1 MKFTNTLRLEFEHIF
16 PDENAKEIIEYLK
29 LVTKE
34 ALLEII
40 GFANTY
46 PQPNFDNFIA
56 NEKLREDII
65 NRVSKY
71 IFENNIKGKPE
82 VVSREGSLKLAE
94 IILSNKE
101 NLIDQNNNP
110 KNDDL
115 DEINLFKSFLLI
127 NKLINSK
134 QKLTTSEDIDNR
146 EKLAQMMISMSFS
159 TSDLGIFEDN
169 IYEFGKLVFCAIER
183 FEILI
188 KFLNSTDEY
197 IYLEEDLYKHF
208 NVDSIDELSKHVK
221 YLFSKLLQLKTANS
235 FKFVVEDEE
244 SKLFLNSLI
253 SNKIEIEDD
262 FTSLKQYPIYK
273 LDDDTYSII
282 DHFFIVDKFYKS
294 VRFILKDSFNRKNNL
309 PDNDRTFFSF
319 FNTKFSEE
327 FLMKDALDRL
337 FNKKYFA
344 KKKENANKPNEP
356 DYYLR
361 HNKRIYLF
369 ESKDVLIKK
378 EVKSS
383 GDIEKILNVL
393 KEKFL
398 ITNKGIPIGIGQL
411 VNSISQIVENIF
423 EYDDFVNER
432 SNITIY
438 PILLVNDRIMEIP
451 GVNYILNQWYLQLIK
466 EKLKDKY
473 DSNYIK
479 TLTIID
485 IDTIIFGLDY
495 FTKNDN
501 HFREFM
507 DTHLK
512 EMNTVRKSYG
522 KTLEEFEDSTNRNL
536 MKQMSPISF
545 RYPQEHF
552 PKNLFIEKFKEI
564 ITDYPNE

>member
-71 IFENNIKGKPE
+71 IFENNIKRKPE

-159 TSDLGIFEDN
+159 TSDLGIFKDSDC
-169 IYEFGKLVFCAIER
+169 EFGKLVFCAIER

-188 KFLNSTDEY
+188 KFLNSSDEY
-197 IYLEEDLYKHF
+197 KYLEEDLYIHF
-208 NVDSIDELSKHVK
+208 NVASIDELRKHIK
-221 YLFSKLLQLKTANS
+221 FLFAKLLELKKENI

-253 SNKIEIEDD
+253 SNKIDIEED
-262 FTSLKQYPIYK
+262 FTSLKQYPLYK
-273 LDDDTYSII
+273 LNNDTYSII

-294 VRFILKDSFNRKNNL
+294 VRFLLKDSFNRKNNL

-327 FLMKDALDRL
+327 FLMKDTLDRL
-337 FNKKYFA
+337 FNKQYFV
-344 KKKENANKPNEP
+344 KKKENVTKPNEP
-356 DYYLR
+356 DYYSR
-361 HNKRIYLF
+361 HNKRVYLF

-383 GDIEKILNVL
+383 GDIEKIL
-393 KEKFL
+393 KAIEEKFL
-398 ITNKGIPIGIGQL
+398 ITNKGIAIGIGQL
-411 VNSISQIVENIF
+411 IHSIYQIVENIF
-423 EYDDFVNER
+423 EYDDFVNQKKKL
-432 SNITIY
+432 TIY
-438 PILLVNDRIMEIP
+438 PILLVNDRILEIP
-451 GVNYILNQWYLQLIK
+451 GINYILNKWYLESIK
-466 EKLKDKY
+466 GKLKDKF
-473 DSNYIK
+473 DPNYIK
-479 TLTIID
+479 SLTIID

-501 HFREFM
+501 HFREFI
-507 DTHLK
+507 DSHLK
-512 EMNTVRKSYG
+512 EINTVRKSYG

-545 RYPQEHF
+545 RYPQNQF
-552 PKNLFIEKFKEI
+552 PQSLFIEKFKEI
-564 ITDYPNE
+564 FTDYSD

>member
-1 MKFTNTLRLEFEHIF
+1 MKFTSKLRLEFEHIF

-34 ALLEII
+34 ALLNII
-40 GFANTY
+40 GFTNTF
-46 PQPNFDNFIA
+46 PQPNFDNFTA
-56 NEKLREDII
+56 NENLNEDII
-65 NRVSKY
+65 ERVEKFC
-71 IFENNIKGKPE
+71 FEKNIKGKPE

-101 NLIDQNNNP
+101 ILIDKNNNP
-110 KNDDL
+110 KNDNL
-115 DEINLFKSFLLI
+115 DEINLFNSFLLI
-127 NKLINSK
+127 NKHINNK
-134 QKLTTSEDIDNR
+134 QKLTETEDVNDR
-146 EKLAQMMISMSFS
+146 EKLVQMMISLSFS
-159 TSDLGIFEDN
+159 TSDLGIFEDDV
-169 IYEFGKLVFCAIER
+169 YEFGKLVFCAIER

-188 KFLNSTDEY
+188 RFLNSSDEY
-197 IYLEEDLYKHF
+197 KYLEEDLCKHF
-208 NVDSIDELSKHVK
+208 NVDTIDELRKNVK
-221 YLFSKLLQLKTANS
+221 YLFSKLLQLKAENS
-235 FKFVVEDEE
+235 FKFLVEDEV
-244 SKLFLNSLI
+244 SKLFFNSLI

-273 LDDDTYSII
+273 LDNDTYSII
-282 DHFFIVDKFYKS
+282 DNFFVVDKFYKS

-309 PDNDRTFFSF
+309 PDSNRKFFSF

-337 FNKKYFA
+337 FNKKYFV
-344 KKKENANKPNEP
+344 KKKENVNKPNEP
-356 DYYLR
+356 DFYIR

-369 ESKDVLIKK
+369 ESKDVLIKR

-398 ITNKGIPIGIGQL
+398 ITNNGIPIGIGQL

-423 EYDDFVNER
+423 EYDDFVNQK
-432 SNITIY
+432 SNIKIY

-451 GVNYILNQWYLQLIK
+451 GVNYILNQWYLKLIK
-466 EKLKDKY
+466 EKLKDKF

-479 TLTIID
+479 PLTIID

-501 HFREFM
+501 NFREFINI
-507 DTHLK
+507 HLK

-522 KTLEEFEDSTNRNL
+522 NSIEEFEDSTNRNL
-536 MKQMSPISF
+536 MKQISPISF
-545 RYPQEHF
+545 RYPQEQF
-552 PKNLFIEKFKEI
+552 PKNLFFEKFKEI
-564 ITDYPNE
+564 INDYPNE

>member
-1 MKFTNTLRLEFEHIF
+1 MKFTNKLRLEFENIF
-16 PDENAKEIIEYLK
+16 PDENEEEVIEYLK
-29 LVTKE
+29 LSTKE
-34 ALLEII
+34 VLLNII
-40 GFANTY
+40 GFSTTY
-46 PQPNFDNFIA
+46 PQPNYDNFTADYNIK
-56 NEKLREDII
+56 NDII
-65 NRVSKY
+65 NRVNKY
-71 IFENNIKGKPE
+71 CFENNIKEKPE

-94 IILSNKE
+94 IILSNKDI
-101 NLIDQNNNP
+101 LLDQNNNP
-110 KNDDL
+110 KNDNL
-115 DEINLFKSFLLI
+115 DEINLFKSFLII
-127 NKLINSK
+127 NKLINNK

-146 EKLAQMMISMSFS
+146 EKLAQIMISISFS

-169 IYEFGKLVFCAIER
+169 VYEFGKLVFCAIER
-183 FEILI
+183 FEILL
-188 KFLNSTDEY
+188 KFLNSSDEY
-197 IYLEEDLYKHF
+197 KYLEEDLYNHF
-208 NVDSIDELSKHVK
+208 KVNSINELSKHVK

-235 FKFVVEDEE
+235 FKFFVEDEE

-273 LDDDTYSII
+273 LDDNTYSII

-294 VRFILKDSFNRKNNL
+294 VRFIMKDSFNRKNNL

-337 FNKKYFA
+337 FNKKYFI
-344 KKKENANKPNEP
+344 KKKENINKPNEP
-356 DYYLR
+356 DYYVR
-361 HNKRIYLF
+361 HNRRIYLF

-393 KEKFL
+393 REKFL
-398 ITNKGIPIGIGQL
+398 ITNKGVPIGIGQL
-411 VNSISQIVENIF
+411 VHSIYQIVENIF
-423 EYDDFVNER
+423 EYDDFVNQK
-432 SNITIY
+432 SNMTIY
-438 PILLVNDRIMEIP
+438 PILLVNDRILEIP
-451 GVNYILNQWYLQLIK
+451 GVNYILNQWYLKLIK
-466 EKLKDKY
+466 EKLKDKF

-479 TLTIID
+479 PLTIID

-501 HFREFM
+501 HFREFI
-507 DTHLK
+507 DIHLN

-536 MKQMSPISF
+536 MTQISPISF
-545 RYPQEHF
+545 RYPQNQF

-564 ITDYPNE
+564 INDYPNK

>member
-1 MKFTNTLRLEFEHIF
+1 MKFTNKLRLEFEHIF
-16 PDENAKEIIEYLK
+16 PDENAKQIIEYLK

-34 ALLEII
+34 ALLNII
-40 GFANTY
+40 GFTNTY
-46 PQPNFDNFIA
+46 PQPNYDNFIA

-197 IYLEEDLYKHF
+197 NYLEEDLYKHF

-294 VRFILKDSFNRKNNL
+294 VRFILKDHL
-309 PDNDRTFFSF
+309 
-319 FNTKFSEE
+319 
-327 FLMKDALDRL
+327 
-337 FNKKYFA
+337 
-344 KKKENANKPNEP
+344 
-356 DYYLR
+356 
-361 HNKRIYLF
+361 
-369 ESKDVLIKK
+369 
-378 EVKSS
+378 
-383 GDIEKILNVL
+383 IEKIICLIMI
-393 KEKFL
+393 EPFL
-398 ITNKGIPIGIGQL
+398 VSL
-411 VNSISQIVENIF
+411 
-423 EYDDFVNER
+423 
-432 SNITIY
+432 
-438 PILLVNDRIMEIP
+438 
-451 GVNYILNQWYLQLIK
+451 ILNFQ
-466 EKLKDKY
+466 
-473 DSNYIK
+473 
-479 TLTIID
+479 
-485 IDTIIFGLDY
+485 
-495 FTKNDN
+495 
-501 HFREFM
+501 
-507 DTHLK
+507 
-512 EMNTVRKSYG
+512 
-522 KTLEEFEDSTNRNL
+522 RN
-536 MKQMSPISF
+536 F
-545 RYPQEHF
+545 
-552 PKNLFIEKFKEI
+552 
-564 ITDYPNE
+564 

>member
-1 MKFTNTLRLEFEHIF
+1 MKFTNKLRLEFEHAF

-29 LVTKE
+29 LATKDT
-34 ALLEII
+34 LLNII
-40 GFANTY
+40 GFTNTY
-46 PQPNFDNFIA
+46 PQPNFDNFTA
-56 NEKLREDII
+56 NENLKRDII
-65 NRVSKY
+65 NRVNKY
-71 IFENNIKGKPE
+71 CFENNIKGKPE

-101 NLIDQNNNP
+101 NLIDKNNNP

-169 IYEFGKLVFCAIER
+169 AYEFGKLVFCAIER

-197 IYLEEDLYKHF
+197 KYLEEDLYKHF
-208 NVDSIDELSKHVK
+208 NVDSIDELRKHVK

-244 SKLFLNSLI
+244 SKNFLNSLI

-273 LDDDTYSII
+273 LDNDTYSII

-294 VRFILKDSFNRKNNL
+294 VRFILKDSFNKKNNL

-327 FLMKDALDRL
+327 YLMKDTLDRL
-337 FNKKYFA
+337 FNKKYFV
-344 KKKENANKPNEP
+344 KKKENVNKPNEP
-356 DYYLR
+356 DYYIR

-411 VNSISQIVENIF
+411 VNSISLIIENIF
-423 EYDDFVNER
+423 EYDDFVNEK
-432 SNITIY
+432 SNFTIY

-451 GVNYILNQWYLQLIK
+451 GVNYILNQWYFKLIK
-466 EKLKDKY
+466 EKLKDKF

-479 TLTIID
+479 PLTIID

-501 HFREFM
+501 HFREFI
-507 DTHLK
+507 DIHLK

-536 MKQMSPISF
+536 MKQMSPISL

-564 ITDYPNE
+564 INDYPNE

>member
-1 MKFTNTLRLEFEHIF
+1 MKFTSKLRLEFEHIF

-34 ALLEII
+34 ALLNII
-40 GFANTY
+40 GFTNTF
-46 PQPNFDNFIA
+46 PQPNFDNFTS
-56 NEKLREDII
+56 NENLNEDII
-65 NRVSKY
+65 ERVEKFC
-71 IFENNIKGKPE
+71 FEKNIKGKPE

-101 NLIDQNNNP
+101 ILIDKNNNP
-110 KNDDL
+110 KNDNL
-115 DEINLFKSFLLI
+115 DEINLFNSFLLI
-127 NKLINSK
+127 NKHINNK
-134 QKLTTSEDIDNR
+134 QKLTETEDVNDR
-146 EKLAQMMISMSFS
+146 EKLVQMMISLSFS
-159 TSDLGIFEDN
+159 TSDLGIFEDDL
-169 IYEFGKLVFCAIER
+169 YEFGKLVFCAIER

-188 KFLNSTDEY
+188 RFLNSSDEY
-197 IYLEEDLYKHF
+197 KYLEEDLYKHF
-208 NVDSIDELSKHVK
+208 NVDTIDELRKNVK
-221 YLFSKLLQLKTANS
+221 YLFSKLLQLKAENS
-235 FKFVVEDEE
+235 FKFLVEDEV
-244 SKLFLNSLI
+244 SKLFFNSFI

-273 LDDDTYSII
+273 LDNDTYSII
-282 DHFFIVDKFYKS
+282 DNFFVVDKFYKS

-309 PDNDRTFFSF
+309 PDSNRKFFSF
-319 FNTKFSEE
+319 YNTKFSEE

-344 KKKENANKPNEP
+344 KKKENINKPNEP

-398 ITNKGIPIGIGQL
+398 ITKKGIPIGIGQL

-423 EYDDFVNER
+423 EYDDFVNGKN
-432 SNITIY
+432 NITIY

-451 GVNYILNQWYLQLIK
+451 GVNYILNQWYLKLIK
-466 EKLKDKY
+466 EKLKDKF

-479 TLTIID
+479 PLTIID

-501 HFREFM
+501 NFREFINI
-507 DTHLK
+507 HLK
-512 EMNTVRKSYG
+512 EMNMVRKSYG
-522 KTLEEFEDSTNRNL
+522 KSIEEFEDSTNRNL
-536 MKQMSPISF
+536 MKQISPISF
-545 RYPQEHF
+545 RYPQEQF
-552 PKNLFIEKFKEI
+552 PKNLFFEKFKEI
-564 ITDYPNE
+564 INDYPNE

>member
-344 KKKENANKPNEP
+344 KKKENVNKPNEP

-501 HFREFM
+501 HFGEFM

-545 RYPQEHF
+545 RYPKEHF

>member
-1 MKFTNTLRLEFEHIF
+1 MKFTNKLRLEFEHVF
-16 PDENAKEIIEYLK
+16 RDENAKEIIEYLK

-34 ALLEII
+34 ALLNII
-40 GFANTY
+40 GFTNTY
-46 PQPNFDNFIA
+46 PQPNFDNFTA
-56 NEKLREDII
+56 NENLKKDII

-71 IFENNIKGKPE
+71 CFENNIKGKPE

-115 DEINLFKSFLLI
+115 DEVNLFKSFLLI
-127 NKLINSK
+127 NKPINSK
-134 QKLTTSEDIDNR
+134 QKLTTSEDIDNK

-169 IYEFGKLVFCAIER
+169 VYEFGKLVFCAIER

-188 KFLNSTDEY
+188 KFLNSTNEY
-197 IYLEEDLYKHF
+197 KYLEEDLYRHF
-208 NVDSIDELSKHVK
+208 NVNSIDELRKHVK

-244 SKLFLNSLI
+244 SKHFLNSLK

-273 LDDDTYSII
+273 LDNDTYSII

-294 VRFILKDSFNRKNNL
+294 VRFILKDSFNKKNNL

-327 FLMKDALDRL
+327 YLMKDALDRL

-344 KKKENANKPNEP
+344 KKKENINKPNEP

-423 EYDDFVNER
+423 EYDDFVNEK

-451 GVNYILNQWYLQLIK
+451 GVNYILNQWYLKLIK
-466 EKLKDKY
+466 EKLKDKF

-479 TLTIID
+479 HLAIID

-501 HFREFM
+501 NFREFI
-507 DTHLK
+507 DIHLK

-522 KTLEEFEDSTNRNL
+522 KTLEEFEDATNRNL

-564 ITDYPNE
+564 INDYPNE

>member
-1 MKFTNTLRLEFEHIF
+1 MKFTNKLRLEFEHVF

-29 LVTKE
+29 LATKD
-34 ALLEII
+34 ALLNII
-40 GFANTY
+40 GFTNTY

-56 NEKLREDII
+56 NENLKKDII

-71 IFENNIKGKPE
+71 CFENKIKGKPE

-101 NLIDQNNNP
+101 NLIDNNNNP
-110 KNDDL
+110 KNDYL

-146 EKLAQMMISMSFS
+146 EKLAQIMISMSFS

-169 IYEFGKLVFCAIER
+169 AYEFGKLVFSAIER

-197 IYLEEDLYKHF
+197 KYLEEDLYKHF
-208 NVDSIDELSKHVK
+208 NVDSIDELRKHVK

-244 SKLFLNSLI
+244 SKHFLNSLI

-273 LDDDTYSII
+273 LDNDTYSII

-294 VRFILKDSFNRKNNL
+294 VRFILKDSFNKKNNL

-327 FLMKDALDRL
+327 YLMKDALDRL
-337 FNKKYFA
+337 FNKKYFV
-344 KKKENANKPNEP
+344 KKKENVNKPNEP

-423 EYDDFVNER
+423 EYDDFVNGKN
-432 SNITIY
+432 NITIY

-451 GVNYILNQWYLQLIK
+451 GVNYILNKWYLQLIK
-466 EKLKDKY
+466 DKLKDKF

-479 TLTIID
+479 PLTIID

-501 HFREFM
+501 NFREFI
-507 DTHLK
+507 DIHLK

-564 ITDYPNE
+564 INDYPNE